1 MNPCVT
7 SFDPKEDRIMP
18 INIRR
23 KDNFRTQMLVVILL
37 AVLAGIIGG
46 GLVGLATRHP
56 SSTPAASARTS

>member
-1 MNPCVT
+1 
-7 SFDPKEDRIMP
+7 MP